1 LKKKNFQKF
10 IELKTIIAMIN
21 SSKVKTHTSITFNKK
36 FVASTVTTQK
46 GSETGHQH
54 RIHGKWKTSNIYLNK
69 NMHITAVC
77 DDGSHVFTT
86 ISIPKL
92 FERNC

>member
-1 LKKKNFQKF
+1 MEFLSICLIELSARVLILKKKNFQKF

-36 FVASTVTTQK
+36 CVASTVTTQK

-54 RIHGKWKTSNIYLNK
+54 RIHGKWKTSNLPEQKYAYNSCL
-69 NMHITAVC
+69 
-77 DDGSHVFTT
+77 
-86 ISIPKL
+86 
-92 FERNC
+92 